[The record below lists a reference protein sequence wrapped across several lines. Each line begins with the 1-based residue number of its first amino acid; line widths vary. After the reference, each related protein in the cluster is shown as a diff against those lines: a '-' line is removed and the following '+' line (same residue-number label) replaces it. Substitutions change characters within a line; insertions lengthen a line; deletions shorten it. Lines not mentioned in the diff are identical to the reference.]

1 LKRPALR
8 PRDGSGAASEPAVAA
23 ALSVTPRRAFADV
36 AAQLG
41 GQVVNLAL
49 GIVTT
54 IVIVR
59 ALGTTLYGQWAT
71 ILALIELVG
80 LVGNFGIE
88 TVAVRFAAQDP
99 EREGWWVGAAT
110 SLRLA
115 VSLPVLVVFVVVMA
129 LLAGSHEMRIAGLIL
144 SLLYLTA
151 ALSTLRI
158 VFRLHVRNHIT
169 TAFSVANSVLW
180 TASVIVIAA
189 ADGGLVPFALAFA
202 GTAIV
207 VQTAT
212 AVAALRT
219 MRVHWHGVRR
229 FWPRL
234 FKVGLA
240 VGIAGTL
247 TYAYGRI
254 DQVIVYELA
263 PHASEVGVYAAM
275 YKVLENAAFVPVAVM
290 TTLFP
295 IMAGLFP
302 GEPQRLRRI
311 VQMAIDYLTM
321 IALGGLAL
329 TLAASG
335 PIVELLFG
343 SAYSSGA
350 TILPILFGA
359 FVPICIGNVAGNMVI
374 ATDLQKRYIWYAAL
388 GLLLNA
394 PLNLVLVPT
403 YGVQAA
409 AWITLATE
417 LVVVSLTLL
426 AVLRKI
432 EMSLALRRIALATLA
447 ATGSGL
453 AVWGLREAGLGAVA
467 LIVAMGVLYP
477 LALLGLRALDLGEL
491 RAVIRTRRE
500 ARPA

>member
-1 LKRPALR
+1 M
-8 PRDGSGAASEPAVAA
+8 GA
-23 ALSVTPRRAFADV
+23 
-36 AAQLG
+36 QIG

-54 IVIVR
+54 VVIVR
-59 ALGTTLYGQWAT
+59 ALGATNYGQWAT
-71 ILALIELVG
+71 VLALIELVG

-88 TVAVRFAAQDP
+88 TVAVRFAAQEP

-110 SLRLA
+110 SLRLL
-115 VSLPVLVVFVVVMA
+115 VSLPVLVVFVIVVA
-129 LLAGSHEMRIAGLIL
+129 LVAGSHEMLVAGFIL
-144 SLLYLTA
+144 SALYLTS

-158 VFRLHVRNHIT
+158 VFRLHVRNHVT
-169 TAFSVANSVLW
+169 TAFSIVNSIIW
-180 TASVIVIAA
+180 TTAVIAIAA
-189 ADGGLVPFALAFA
+189 AGGGLVPFALAFV
-202 GTAIV
+202 GTAILI
-207 VQTAT
+207 QTAT
-212 AVAALRT
+212 AIAALRT
-219 MRVHWHGVRR
+219 MPVHWHGVRR
-229 FWPRL
+229 YWPPL

-254 DQVIVYELA
+254 DQVIVYELTPDPA
-263 PHASEVGVYAAM
+263 EVGVYAAM
-275 YKVLENAAFVPVAVM
+275 YKILENAAFVPVAVM

-311 VQMAIDYLTM
+311 VQVAIDYLTM
-321 IALGGLAL
+321 IALGALAL

-343 SAYSSGA
+343 SGYSSGA
-350 TILPILFGA
+350 TLLPILFAA

-374 ATDLQKRYIWYAAL
+374 ATNLQKRYIWYAAL

-394 PLNLVLVPT
+394 PLNLLLIPH
-403 YGVQAA
+403 YGVEAA

-417 LVVVSLTLL
+417 LVVVSLTLI

-432 EMSLALRRIALATLA
+432 EMRLALRRIALAAVAATLA
-447 ATGSGL
+447 GL
-453 AVWGLREAGLGAVA
+453 AVWGLRHAGVRAVA

-477 LALLGLRALDLGEL
+477 LLLLGLRALDVDEL
-491 RAVIRTRRE
+491 RSVIRTRKKV
-500 ARPA
+500 RPV